1 MHLPIPIL
9 GAQVVN
15 EQGEEFG
22 VVSQIVIHSDGLVY
36 IVLEEEE
43 EPDDGA
49 KEPIP
54 FKVVSNDSVL

>member
-15 EQGEEFG
+15 EQGDELG
-22 VVSQIVIHSDGLVY
+22 IVDHIVIMNGLVY
-36 IVLEEEE
+36 IVVEEEE

-54 FKVVSNDSVL
+54 FKVVSNE

>member
-1 MHLPIPIL
+1 VPIL

-15 EQGEEFG
+15 EEGEWYG
-22 VVSQIVIHSDGLVY
+22 IVDHIEIREGIVFLV
-36 IVLEEEE
+36 LAENE

-54 FKVVSNDSVL
+54 FKVIKNDSVL

>member
-1 MHLPIPIL
+1 MHLPVPIQ
-9 GAQVVN
+9 GAQVVS
-15 EQGEEFG
+15 EEGEYFG
-22 VVSQIVIHSDGLVY
+22 EVDHIEIREGIVFLV
-36 IVLEEEE
+36 LAEDE

>member
-1 MHLPIPIL
+1 MHLPVPIL

-15 EQGEEFG
+15 EEGEWYGTVDHIEIREG
-22 VVSQIVIHSDGLVY
+22 IVFLV
-36 IVLEEEE
+36 LSEDE